1 MFKKLKEFFGGDTED
16 SGSGKKPEPV
26 RLEVDKSG
34 NPTDHDL
41 HVATAVLLIEMAG
54 QDQDIA
60 REEAEAVCNLM
71 QQQFGIAEND
81 IPELVEI
88 AITARKSKGKINEFV
103 SVVNDRFS
111 EAQRTVVLG
120 MIWKIVLA
128 DGKIEQYE
136 RNFANQMQQRLK
148 LSDESAK
155 DARKMAEEGRV

>member
-1 MFKKLKEFFGGDTED
+1 MFKKLKDFFGGDSD
-16 SGSGKKPEPV
+16 SGAGGKKAAV
-26 RLEVDKSG
+26 RLEYDKTG
-34 NPTDHDL
+34 NPTDNDL

-60 REEAEAVCNLM
+60 REEAEAVCTLM
-71 QQQFGIAEND
+71 QQQFGISEAR

-88 AITARKSKGKINEFV
+88 AISSRKSKGKINEFV

-111 EAQRTVVLG
+111 EEQRTVVLG

-148 LSDESAK
+148 LGDEAAK
-155 DARKMAEEGRV
+155 EARKLAEEGRV